1 MTKEKLIK
9 NQALNSL
16 KGSWLI
22 LIAMALVISAVIIA
36 LSGFGTIIQLITKS
50 FDITTNTAKPGKEFL
65 FELVNGIS
73 VAVMFF
79 LSPLINGFFKSAYT
93 AVHNEIPKIWDLFS
107 FFKSAKLYF
116 KAILL
121 NLMFFIILS
130 AAAFAFD
137 FNYLIKIIMDSV
149 SNNDILAAVLQ
160 PVLNVGFGA
169 VSVFLISFVYLF
181 FVNYAMFLFVDDPK
195 SNVFSCFG
203 KGVKMF
209 VKNFGNT
216 MKLYFSF
223 IGWIA
228 LCFFVVPIFYVLPY
242 ITTTFATSAKWL
254 ISIEKG
260 RN

>member
-93 AVHNEIPKIWDLFS
+93 ATHNEIPKI
-107 FFKSAKLYF
+107 
-116 KAILL
+116 
-121 NLMFFIILS
+121 
-130 AAAFAFD
+130 
-137 FNYLIKIIMDSV
+137 
-149 SNNDILAAVLQ
+149 
-160 PVLNVGFGA
+160 
-169 VSVFLISFVYLF
+169 
-181 FVNYAMFLFVDDPK
+181 
-195 SNVFSCFG
+195 
-203 KGVKMF
+203 
-209 VKNFGNT
+209 
-216 MKLYFSF
+216 
-223 IGWIA
+223 
-228 LCFFVVPIFYVLPY
+228 
-242 ITTTFATSAKWL
+242 
-254 ISIEKG
+254 
-260 RN
+260 